1 MPRDPDGLDGLRHER
16 QRLRERGQRV
26 VFTNGCFDLLHT
38 GHVQLLESARREG
51 DFLIVG
57 LNSDASVRGNKGPS
71 RPVIP
76 EHERAETL
84 LALESVDRVLVYD
97 LAEGSL
103 RAAARTDPT
112 EGVKS
117 SSAQSINASPLINV
131 TVGGQLAKALKLN
144 NTSSS
149 NLTDG
154 KILDLGS
161 LLQIP
166 AAGTTRQPPE
176 KVSATGPSRS
186 GR

>member
-1 MPRDPDGLDGLRHER
+1 MPRDPDGLDDLRHER

-84 LALESVDRVLVYD
+84 LALESVDRVLIYD
-97 LAEGSL
+97 
-103 RAAARTDPT
+103 DPT
-112 EGVKS
+112 PLRLIEALLPDVLVKGADWALDAIVGREAVEGAGGRVVRVEIVPGRS
-117 SSAQSINASPLINV
+117 TSALVQRI
-131 TVGGQLAKALKLN
+131 
-144 NTSSS
+144 
-149 NLTDG
+149 
-154 KILDLGS
+154 
-161 LLQIP
+161 
-166 AAGTTRQPPE
+166 RQP
-176 KVSATGPSRS
+176 
-186 GR
+186 